1 MAHAPVLVPLLSV
14 RQYSGEH
21 AAHAHDHAQV
31 LYALRGRMELEVNG
45 RAAFVD
51 TACGLVVPAG
61 TRHGFLALP
70 GARLL
75 VIDAPAQPGV
85 ERIRRFAV
93 APAQLGWSA
102 SDDAAAR
109 LQQILQSR
117 RVLARR
123 PIRPE
128 QVARTV
134 GAALHEPWPT
144 ARMAALCALS
154 TQRFHARWREL
165 TGQTPQA
172 WLRALRLDA
181 AQRLLARGQSLEA
194 TALQLGYA
202 SASAL
207 GFALRR
213 ERGLGARGLRRP
225 SDCS

>member
-1 MAHAPVLVPLLSV
+1 
-14 RQYSGEH
+14 
-21 AAHAHDHAQV
+21 
-31 LYALRGRMELEVNG
+31 
-45 RAAFVD
+45 
-51 TACGLVVPAG
+51 
-61 TRHGFLALP
+61 
-70 GARLL
+70 
-75 VIDAPAQPGV
+75 
-85 ERIRRFAV
+85 V

-109 LQQILQSR
+109 LQQILQAR

>member
-75 VIDAPAQPGV
+75 VIDPPAQPGV

-109 LQQILQSR
+109 LQQISRSR

-213 ERGLGARGLRRP
+213 ERGLGARWLRRP
-225 SDCS
+225 PDCS